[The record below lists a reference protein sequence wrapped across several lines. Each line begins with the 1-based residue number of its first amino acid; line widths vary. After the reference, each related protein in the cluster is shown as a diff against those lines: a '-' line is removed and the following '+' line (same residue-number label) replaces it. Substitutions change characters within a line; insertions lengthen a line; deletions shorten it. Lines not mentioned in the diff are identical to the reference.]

1 MHSRIGRTLVVSLLA
16 LAPATAWAGS
26 PLICFPMAIG
36 DAPSLAWGSGDGWNT
51 PSPGYDRARLGVDT
65 MSLLAPRTPVLVRME
80 TLRRA
85 VIYASR
91 SDVAARG
98 LFEALRSRAAV
109 ASGGKVDPL
118 AQFDLGYAV
127 AAWREAG
134 HVAERPLVAFSPS
147 EDGYALVRQALTA
160 RGADPEMEYAAA
172 LMTRG
177 RMLRGVSNEHLRTAL
192 GGATEG
198 TGLVRTLA
206 AHRSLWGDR
215 IQGLPVTAATTR

>member
-1 MHSRIGRTLVVSLLA
+1 MHSRLGRTLVVSLLA
-16 LAPATAWAGS
+16 LAPATARAGS

-51 PSPGYDRARLGVDT
+51 PSPGYDRTRLAVDT

-91 SDVAARG
+91 SDVAARA
-98 LFEALRSRAAV
+98 LFEALRGRAAV
-109 ASGGKVDPL
+109 GSGGKVDPL

-134 HVAERPLVAFSPS
+134 HVAERPLAAVSPS

-160 RGADPEMEYAAA
+160 GGADPEMEYAAA

-177 RMLRGVSNEHLRTAL
+177 RMLRGVSNEHLRAAL

-198 TGLVRTLA
+198 TGLARTLA
-206 AHRSLWGDR
+206 AHRRLWGDR
-215 IQGLPVTAATTR
+215 IQGLPVAAATR